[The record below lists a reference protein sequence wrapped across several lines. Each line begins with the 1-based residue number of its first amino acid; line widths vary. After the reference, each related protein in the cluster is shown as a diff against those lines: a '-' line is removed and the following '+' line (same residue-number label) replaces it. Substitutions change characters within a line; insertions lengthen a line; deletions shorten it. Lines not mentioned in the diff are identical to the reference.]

1 MSSALSRNVL
11 TCSPIRTMFDVAVI
25 IIRMHSEFCHKR
37 GGGGTWLY
45 TTVLQCMDEEC
56 RKVNVKQECAV
67 KIT

>member
-1 MSSALSRNVL
+1 MLVLSLFACIVSFV
-11 TCSPIRTMFDVAVI
+11 TKGDGA
-25 IIRMHSEFCHKR
+25 
-37 GGGGTWLY
+37 WLY